1 MTANHISRFELLVGK
16 RLSIVALALQRHLE
30 ASEVVEHHHLTLG
43 ESFDDMVLLCDPLNN
58 SINEKLSRIRQAF
71 RAVAHDS
78 VANCYVIQGE
88 RGEKRSITLSDEYIE
103 LGAWGK

>member
-1 MTANHISRFELLVGK
+1 MRE
-16 RLSIVALALQRHLE
+16 ALAK
-30 ASEVVEHHHLTLG
+30 ALTFHTLCVIV
-43 ESFDDMVLLCDPLNN
+43 SSAKIHFFDDSFARITHFFDDSQATALLNS

-78 VANCYVIQGE
+78 VANCYIVQGE

-103 LGAWGK
+103 LGEWGKE